1 MQLKTAIFSTA
12 RSARSVAHC
21 CFFFFVCKPTCLCGC
36 KSIQTGTL
44 IKTTYQI
51 FLGSV
56 TLFFWRVY
64 LYFIPFTK
72 LIHCIAEKKTWT
84 GTILRLLEG
93 KPNEKGTEILPL
105 VIKKFWLMTQLQ
117 FCVYSGGSDSLMPV
131 LAILVSQTNIGPS
144 NLWSDSSYCSQGFI
158 SVGLMALPREKV
170 SILEESFVE
179 NNLWRTAGSP
189 CQRGQRL

>member
-1 MQLKTAIFSTA
+1 MSIYVYQWMKLFSEFEMQLKTAIFSTA
-12 RSARSVAHC
+12 RPARSVAHC
-21 CFFFFVCKPTCLCGC
+21 CFFFFLFANP
-36 KSIQTGTL
+36 L
-44 IKTTYQI
+44 ICVDASQSRLGHWLKLLTKF

-64 LYFIPFTK
+64 LYFISFTK
-72 LIHCIAEKKTWT
+72 LIHCIAGKKSWT

-105 VIKKFWLMTQLQ
+105 VIKKLWLMTQLQ
-117 FCVYSGGSDSLMPV
+117 FCVYGGGSDSLMPV

-158 SVGLMALPREKV
+158 
-170 SILEESFVE
+170 
-179 NNLWRTAGSP
+179 
-189 CQRGQRL
+189 

>member
-1 MQLKTAIFSTA
+1 MCTSEWNYLVSLRCSSRRQFSQQQDLQDLLPI
-12 RSARSVAHC
+12 VAS
-21 CFFFFVCKPTCLCGC
+21 FFFLFANP
-36 KSIQTGTL
+36 L
-44 IKTTYQI
+44 ICVDASQSRLGHWLKLLTKF

-64 LYFIPFTK
+64 LYFISFTK
-72 LIHCIAEKKTWT
+72 LIHCIAGKKSWT

-105 VIKKFWLMTQLQ
+105 VIKKLWLMTQLQ
-117 FCVYSGGSDSLMPV
+117 FCVYGGGSDSLMPV

-158 SVGLMALPREKV
+158 
-170 SILEESFVE
+170 
-179 NNLWRTAGSP
+179 
-189 CQRGQRL
+189 